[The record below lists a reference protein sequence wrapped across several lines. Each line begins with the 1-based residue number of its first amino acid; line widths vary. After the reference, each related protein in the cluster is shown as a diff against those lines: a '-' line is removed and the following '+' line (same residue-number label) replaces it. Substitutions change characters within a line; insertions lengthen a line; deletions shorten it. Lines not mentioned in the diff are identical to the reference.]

1 MAAQR
6 VASARHVPLANAV
19 ILLNRS
25 APVLWAQVDGK
36 NMDGGEMRKGAR
48 DAPSRSCPPSSE
60 TPSPLST
67 PHHLVGEGWDG
78 VLWQEGGD
86 QAWEHGHLA
95 SLCSHTPGPSFPSPI
110 HLALP
115 S

>member
-1 MAAQR
+1 MIPPPALFPPPQKPPR
-6 VASARHVPLANAV
+6 PSAHPT
-19 ILLNRS
+19 ILWVR
-25 APVLWAQVDGK
+25 
-36 NMDGGEMRKGAR
+36 
-48 DAPSRSCPPSSE
+48 
-60 TPSPLST
+60 
-67 PHHLVGEGWDG
+67 GWDG

-110 HLALP
+110 HLALL